1 MSDVLDGLDE
11 VIEAPTEAAVE
22 PETAPEPEVK
32 APEAKAEEPKPEAK
46 PEPQE
51 KQHVPLAAHLEE
63 RRKWREENERV
74 QAEVAKLRAD
84 MEALRNP
91 PKAPDPEPDFV
102 QDPKGYVDHRLTEAI
117 AKLEETGKQVETI
130 GKTAEQAQ
138 AEVQFNRFMTDL
150 TVTEQN
156 FVASTPDYYDAL
168 NHIRNARAMELKIL
182 VPDITDDQVANQ
194 IRQEEIGLA
203 SQLMKQ
209 GRNPHEYAYKLAA
222 ARGYQKKAAPPPIP
236 EVPKP
241 TQLAPDQTLGT
252 SGGGDA
258 PEADQPDEFTQAFT
272 SMFKRRA

>member
-1 MSDVLDGLDE
+1 MSNVLEGLDE

-102 QDPKGYVDHRLTEAI
+102 QDPKGYVDHRVKDVI
-117 AKLEETGKQVETI
+117 SKLEETGKQVETV
-130 GKTAEQAQ
+130 GKTAEQVQ
-138 AEVQFNRFMTDL
+138 AETQMNRFMTDL
-150 TVTEQN
+150 AATEGT
-156 FVASTPDYYDAL
+156 FVQSTPDYYDAL

-182 VPDITDDQVANQ
+182 VPDITEDQVAQQ
-194 IRQEEIGLA
+194 IRQEELGLA
-203 SQLMKQ
+203 NQLMRQ
-209 GRNPHEYAYKLAA
+209 GRNPHEYVYKLAA
-222 ARGYQKKAAPPPIP
+222 ARGYQRKAAPPPIP

-252 SGGGDA
+252 SGGSEAPDA
-258 PEADQPDEFTQAFT
+258 EAPDEFARAFAEV
-272 SMFKRRA
+272 FKRRA

>member
-1 MSDVLDGLDE
+1 MSNVLEGLDE

-102 QDPKGYVDHRLTEAI
+102 QDPKGYVDHRVKDVI
-117 AKLEETGKQVETI
+117 SKLEETGKQVETV
-130 GKTAEQAQ
+130 GKTAEQVNM
-138 AEVQFNRFMTDL
+138 ENQFNRFMTDL
-150 TVTEQN
+150 TATEQN
-156 FVASTPDYYDAL
+156 FVQATPDYYDAL
-168 NHIRNARAMELKIL
+168 NHIRSARAMELKIL
-182 VPDITDDQVANQ
+182 VPDITDDQVDNQ

-222 ARGYQKKAAPPPIP
+222 ARGYQKKAAAPVLPD
-236 EVPKP
+236 VPKP
-241 TQLAPDQTLGT
+241 AQLSPDQTLGT
-252 SGGGDA
+252 SGGSDA
-258 PEADQPDEFTQAFT
+258 PEAEQPDEFTRAFAEV
-272 SMFKRRA
+272 FKRRA

>member
-1 MSDVLDGLDE
+1 MSNVLEGLDE

-102 QDPKGYVDHRLTEAI
+102 QDPKGYVDHRVTEAI

-182 VPDITDDQVANQ
+182 VPDITDDQVENQ

-209 GRNPHEYAYKLAA
+209 GRNPHEYAYRLAA

-236 EVPKP
+236 DVPKP

-252 SGGGDA
+252 SGGSEAPDTDA
-258 PEADQPDEFTQAFT
+258 PDEFARAFA
-272 SMFKRRA
+272 SVFKRRA

>member
-11 VIEAPTEAAVE
+11 VVEAPADAPVE
-22 PETAPEPEVK
+22 PEAAPEPEVK
-32 APEAKAEEPKPEAK
+32 AEAPKVEEAKPEPK

-63 RRKWREENERV
+63 RRKWKEDAENTKA
-74 QAEVAKLRAD
+74 QLKALQD
-84 MEALRNP
+84 QLEALRNP

-102 QDPKGYVDHRLTEAI
+102 QDPKGYVDHRVTEAL
-117 AKLEETGKQVETI
+117 AKLEETGKQVETV

-150 TVTEQN
+150 TVTEQS
-156 FVASTPDYYDAL
+156 FVAATPDYYDAL

-222 ARGYQKKAAPPPIP
+222 ARGYQRKAAPPVLPD
-236 EVPKP
+236 VPKTP
-241 TQLAPDQTLGT
+241 QLSPDKTLGT

-258 PEADQPDEFTQAFT
+258 PEADQPDEFTRAFT
-272 SMFKRRA
+272 EVFKRRA